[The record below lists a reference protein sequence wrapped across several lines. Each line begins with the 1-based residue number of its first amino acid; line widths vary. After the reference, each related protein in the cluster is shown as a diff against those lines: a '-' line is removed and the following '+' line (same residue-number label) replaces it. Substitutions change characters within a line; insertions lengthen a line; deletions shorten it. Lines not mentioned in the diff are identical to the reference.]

1 MRITTLLIFL
11 TLSLTLNKALA
22 TEHFELYPKHSEPAH
37 NPSQA
42 VSDKHFEIADKLIA
56 DFNQKPNGLY
66 SKVDDITIW
75 QSYSGQYNRMWMETA
90 LTNEDVEKQLKQG
103 IWKAVPIPKVAYK
116 TMHLPR
122 NIPAELM
129 SCFLGQLDG
138 KPTYLFWSKARE
150 RAAFVVKLD

>member
-11 TLSLTLNKALA
+11 SLNLNKALA
-22 TEHFELYPKHSEPAH
+22 AESFELYPKHSEPVH
-37 NPSQA
+37 SPSQD
-42 VSDKHFEIADKLIA
+42 VSDQYFEVADKLIA
-56 DFNQKPNGLY
+56 EFNQKPNGLY
-66 SKVDDITIW
+66 SNVDDITIW

-90 LTNEDVEKQLKQG
+90 LTNEDVEKQLEQSM
-103 IWKAVPIPKVAYK
+103 WKAVPIPKVAFK